1 MRRAALLLLLAAT
14 ACATEP
20 TGSAIRPMG
29 SAAEAQ
35 ASLRMAMSQL
45 CFPVILDGRSES
57 DVAAELG
64 LKPRTPAREGG
75 GAYDVGPARLL
86 VSFIGTGSSTSCVVT
101 VLGHP
106 PAALR
111 PTAEAAIAARA
122 DLRAAATNPVGEVS
136 EQRMYCGTGDG
147 PARAVSVGNARPGAG
162 LEMFMVMT
170 VRTAAPNQYC
180 RSA

>member
-1 MRRAALLLLLAAT
+1 MRRAACLLLLGAA
-14 ACATEP
+14 ACATQP
-20 TGSAIRPMG
+20 ASSPGAMG
-29 SAAEAQ
+29 TPAEAQ

-45 CFPVILDGRSES
+45 CFPVILDGRSEAE
-57 DVAAELG
+57 VAAELG
-64 LKPRTPAREGG
+64 LKPTSPPRDGG

-86 VSFIGTGSSTSCVVT
+86 VSFIGTGSTASCVVT
-101 VLGHP
+101 ALGHP
-106 PAALR
+106 AEVLR
-111 PTAEAAIAARA
+111 PSAEAVIAARA
-122 DLRAAATNPVGEVS
+122 DLRPAAANPVGEVS

-170 VRTAAPNQYC
+170 VRTETPNQYC